1 MIGASI
7 FAERN
12 RQKMNDATF
21 VEFLRYNAGR
31 EANALVEDIGEAAVC
46 R

>member
-7 FAERN
+7 FAGRN
-12 RQKMNDATF
+12 RKRMNDATF
-21 VEFLRYNAGR
+21 FELLRYNIGR
-31 EANALVEDIGEAAVC
+31 EANALVEDIGETTVC